1 MRWDGLFGDL
11 DAQWHAAEQQ
21 DFEQR
26 VNELARVEAAQVSLA
41 DALRGALGGKVGAVL
56 RNGVVHHGQIQRVEG
71 QWMLLLEGGR
81 SVVVPLAKVLRVS
94 GLGPAR
100 ASQQGRVRHSLAA
113 ALRIL
118 ARNRAVVVLE
128 LDSIQPATVRG
139 VLDQV
144 GADFVVVQQLAD
156 GVARARDNQL
166 GRVVVPVEAMV
177 SIMSSADNEF

>member
-21 DFEQR
+21 DLELR
-26 VNELARVEAAQVSLA
+26 VNELARMEAARLTLA
-41 DALRGALGGKVGAVL
+41 DALRGGLGGEVGAVL
-56 RNGVVHHGQIQRVEG
+56 RNGVAHHGLVQRVED

-100 ASQQGRVRHSLAA
+100 ASRRGGVHHSLAA
-113 ALRIL
+113 ALRVL

-128 LDSIQPATVRG
+128 LESIQPTRLRG

-144 GADFVVVQQLAD
+144 GADYVVVQQLAD
-156 GVARARDNQL
+156 GVVRARDNQQ
-166 GRVVVPVEAMV
+166 GRVVVPMEAMV
-177 SIMSSADNEF
+177 SIMSAADNEF